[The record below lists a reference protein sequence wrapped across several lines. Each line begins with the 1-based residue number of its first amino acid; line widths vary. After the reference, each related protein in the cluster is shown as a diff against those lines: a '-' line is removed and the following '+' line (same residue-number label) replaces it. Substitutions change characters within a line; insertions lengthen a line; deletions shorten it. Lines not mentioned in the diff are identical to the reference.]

1 MRRRDLLFALGALL
15 APSVARAQQ
24 PGKVFR
30 IGWLSAGTE
39 ESYSQRLALFK
50 ERLTALGW
58 TEKQN
63 YVIERYFAGNR
74 TDRLP
79 GLAREL
85 AAKKPEV
92 IVTTSGQ
99 ATAAASK
106 AAPLTPV
113 VMASGADPV
122 AAGFAKSLARPG
134 GMITGLSNIT
144 ADISQKYLEILLAAV
159 PSLKRVGFLVD
170 SKNVTRLS
178 LVRAARESANR
189 LRIEAR
195 MAEAS
200 SPEDIEPALLRL
212 VREGAQGLVVMSS
225 PTLIS
230 SRRSILE
237 FARLQR
243 WPVVS
248 SQRIWV
254 SDGALASY
262 GIDVTESHGRAA
274 YYVDRILKGAK
285 PGDLPIEQPTT
296 IELAIN
302 MKTAKALGLTIP
314 QSVLLGATEVIE

>member
-1 MRRRDLLFALGALL
+1 
-15 APSVARAQQ
+15 
-24 PGKVFR
+24 
-30 IGWLSAGTE
+30 
-39 ESYSQRLALFK
+39 
-50 ERLTALGW
+50 
-58 TEKQN
+58 
-63 YVIERYFAGNR
+63 
-74 TDRLP
+74 
-79 GLAREL
+79 
-85 AAKKPEV
+85 
-92 IVTTSGQ
+92 
-99 ATAAASK
+99 
-106 AAPLTPV
+106 
-113 VMASGADPV
+113 
-122 AAGFAKSLARPG
+122 
-134 GMITGLSNIT
+134 MITGLSNIT
-144 ADISQKYLEILLAAV
+144 ADISRKYLEILLAAV

-195 MAEAS
+195 IAEVS

-212 VREGAQGLVVMSS
+212 VKEGAQGLVVMSS
-225 PTLIS
+225 PTLIN

-237 FARLQR
+237 LARLQR

-262 GIDVTESHGRAA
+262 GIDVMESHGRAA

-314 QSVLLGATEVIE
+314 QSVLLGATQVIE